1 MTFIKNIKKDGSNII
16 IYKCPDPASEI
27 LISDEESFQVAFID
41 VETTGLFHYE
51 DEIIELALKVLLIEK
66 RTGKIIRVVSEFES
80 FNEPDKSIDDR
91 ITKLTGISSK
101 MVNGKKI
108 SWATVN
114 ENLKDVDLIISHN
127 ASFDR
132 PFVDAYSEISESKL
146 WACSIKDIDWFA
158 RGFTNVKQELLCLWH
173 GFYFEAHRAINDV
186 SALIHL
192 LTHPSYNL
200 ERPLIELIENSEHES
215 FNIWVTNFPYSA
227 TKKDKI
233 KSKGY
238 NWNVPK
244 KLWFKRVLLENIE
257 EEKSFLIDLIYFD
270 TFRGL
275 IESIDPVNKYKS
287 TLN

>member
-132 PFVDAYSEISESKL
+132 PFVDAYSEISQSKL
-146 WACSIKDIDWFA
+146 WACSIKDVDWFA

-192 LTHPSYNL
+192 LTHPSYDL
-200 ERPLIELIENSEHES
+200 ERPLIELIDNSKKES
-215 FNIWVTNFPYSA
+215 FNIWVTNFPYDA
-227 TKKDKI
+227 AKKDKI